1 MENKYLLSGS
11 FVTLLLVVCFWTSG
25 ATSVKNIAI
34 KIICTYSIVLLVYN
48 ISKNMQSYRY
58 INQFFQLCVRESI
71 AIYAV
76 HWLFLKMV
84 ITPVLSPQ
92 NELIGLGVTFF
103 AVLVSIVCIYIHRL
117 VKMMPIVKMILFGDK

>member
-1 MENKYLLSGS
+1 
-11 FVTLLLVVCFWTSG
+11 
-25 ATSVKNIAI
+25 
-34 KIICTYSIVLLVYN
+34 
-48 ISKNMQSYRY
+48 MQSYRY
-58 INQFFQLCVRESI
+58 INQFFQLCGRESI

-103 AVLVSIVCIYIHRL
+103 TVLVSIVCIYIHRL